1 MPADC
6 AGSRRISP
14 LGISRY
20 KAKLRAKTHVGT
32 TMRAATIRTDIRCAL
47 PSRSAVSQWHGRR
60 SRSGRRGE
68 NSHDIKGSTERLE
81 LHRMNQVAEPSERI
95 APKRHCCA
103 QRLWN

>member
-32 TMRAATIRTDIRCAL
+32 TMRAATIRTDIRCC
-47 PSRSAVSQWHGRR
+47 SAKPFS
-60 SRSGRRGE
+60 SF
-68 NSHDIKGSTERLE
+68 T
-81 LHRMNQVAEPSERI
+81 VAWTP
-95 APKRHCCA
+95 
-103 QRLWN
+103 